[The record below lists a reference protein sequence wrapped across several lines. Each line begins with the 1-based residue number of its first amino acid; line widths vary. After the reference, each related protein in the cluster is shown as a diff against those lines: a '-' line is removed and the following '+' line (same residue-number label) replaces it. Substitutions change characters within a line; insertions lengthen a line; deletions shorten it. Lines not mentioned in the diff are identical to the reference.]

1 MAWFPQVALVNKLLQ
16 QSLYS
21 RLENLAL
28 KQKYPSVIWYEL
40 YFNISNRLGM
50 IHECDTQ
57 TDGQTLPQQVSC
69 STIRCAAENHSRSFL
84 LNNVL
89 PDMLSVVY
97 VRKNVE

>member
-1 MAWFPQVALVNKLLQ
+1 VNKLLQ
-16 QSLYS
+16 QPLYS
-21 RLENLAL
+21 GLGNLAL
-28 KQKYPSVIWYEL
+28 IQKYHSIVWCEL
-40 YFNISNRLGM
+40 LFNISNRLGVTRKC
-50 IHECDTQ
+50 ETQ

-97 VRKNVE
+97 VHKNVE